1 MDPRFFRKY
10 ADLITEA
17 QTNPTGRSAQI
28 WDYFEKAAT
37 GYGSS
42 QDIVGNICQ
51 KFDITIDDLDSIGRE
66 YGVDNVYE
74 YIRDAK
80 DFDSDQPRPTY
91 DALPHPSDQLY
102 ELSQDTL
109 GSYVKKA
116 NQDREQSYSSAKNRY
131 DIGDSDAVVK
141 ANQQMQKRQDG
152 INTAYGKMNKKVA
165 EAGDYTDMKDSKGQ
179 QITKD
184 HSNWEKSCA
193 GKERS
198 LNRFLDKNA
207 PDVSDEYKEKYA
219 AHKRAIRT
227 AK

>member
-1 MDPRFFRKY
+1 M
-10 ADLITEA
+10 
-17 QTNPTGRSAQI
+17 
-28 WDYFEKAAT
+28 
-37 GYGSS
+37 
-42 QDIVGNICQ
+42 
-51 KFDITIDDLDSIGRE
+51 
-66 YGVDNVYE
+66 
-74 YIRDAK
+74 
-80 DFDSDQPRPTY
+80 
-91 DALPHPSDQLY
+91 PHPSDQLY
-102 ELSQDTL
+102 ELSKDTL
-109 GSYVKKA
+109 GSYAKKA
-116 NQDREQSYSSAKNRY
+116 NQDREQSYTSAKNRY

-184 HSNWEKSCA
+184 HSNWEKSSA

-198 LNRFLDKNA
+198 LKRFLDKNA